1 MPPAPPPR
9 PPRGP
14 SRRQRPGAAGA
25 TVVIIE
31 TSAVVAVLGAI
42 HAGRRPPLWFEESR
56 DGGRLAVP
64 RTVEVEL
71 KRLRKSNRRGA
82 GSRADLSWLARL
94 RGRDLGWVYDLYR
107 EAPIDARVLSEVER
121 MHGEAARDSGGA
133 AARAWLRSKRSFVRE
148 RLGQGGGGWA
158 GAPGGVAAGRAL
170 AALNRAAAND
180 RAIMAQAVAIAAAA
194 ARAGGGG
201 RGAASLPA
209 AVLVSRDGDF
219 TAFAGGLE
227 EIAGGSM
234 SVVHYARM

>member
-14 SRRQRPGAAGA
+14 SQRRPEAAGA
-25 TVVIIE
+25 TVIIE
-31 TSAVVAVLGAI
+31 TSAVVAVLGAVR
-42 HAGRRPPLWFEESR
+42 AGRRPPRWFEESR

-94 RGRDLGWVYDLYR
+94 RGSDLRWVYDLYR

-121 MHGEAARDSGGA
+121 MHGEAARDSGGD

-148 RLGQGGGGWA
+148 RSGQGGGGA
-158 GAPGGVAAGRAL
+158 GAPKGAAAGRAL

-180 RAIMAQAVAIAAAA
+180 RAIMAQAVAIASAA
-194 ARAGGGG
+194 ARSGGGSG
-201 RGAASLPA
+201 GAAGQPA

-227 EIAGGSM
+227 EIAGGAM